1 MKQKLLEVN
10 KKKLYK
16 NATEN
21 KKKSLLI
28 SLT

>member
-10 KKKLYK
+10 KKNCIK